1 MKPSVTGLFTGL
13 LLALTAAVGGL
24 GWLLLALLLGALGF
38 LVGAQLE
45 GRVDLTGLVPG
56 RRRG

>member
-1 MKPSVTGLFTGL
+1 MKPSVAGLFAGL

-24 GWLLLALLLGALGF
+24 GWMLVALLLGALGF

-45 GRVDLTGLVPG
+45 GRIDLTGLVPG